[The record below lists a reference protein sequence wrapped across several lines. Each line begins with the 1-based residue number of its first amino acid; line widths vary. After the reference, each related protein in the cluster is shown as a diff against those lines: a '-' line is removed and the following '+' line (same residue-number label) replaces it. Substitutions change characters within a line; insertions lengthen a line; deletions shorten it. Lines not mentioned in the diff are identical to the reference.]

1 MLRELQNSG
10 LLSSKQ
16 AHVSLSYFSLFLN
29 YGKTFS
35 KCKSRVS
42 LCLIL
47 ACSEINRV
55 SYDKELDCSPCFPL
69 FRPLS
74 SNLHLCCFG
83 PCGWPDCV
91 RLGVALP
98 VPLLSSRGWISLVL
112 LALNCLLPA
121 APCPPELLLAGGW
134 LWPQRPCTRRGP
146 GSIRVVG
153 LLRAGMLL
161 SGALQG
167 LSSPEHAGLNV
178 PLGWLV

>member
-16 AHVSLSYFSLFLN
+16 AHVSLSYFSLFLD

-42 LCLIL
+42 LCLFL

-55 SYDKELDCSPCFPL
+55 SYDKELGCSPCFPL

-83 PCGWPDCV
+83 LCGWPDCV
-91 RLGVALP
+91 RLGVMPP
-98 VPLLSSRGWISLVL
+98 VPLLSSRGWFWLV
-112 LALNCLLPA
+112 LALNCPLPA
-121 APCPPELLLAGGW
+121 APRPLGW
-134 LWPQRPCTRRGP
+134 LRPQRPCTRRGL
-146 GSIRVVG
+146 GSVGAVKGAAG

-161 SGALQG
+161 RAVSGRGRAPQ
-167 LSSPEHAGLNV
+167 NM
-178 PLGWLV
+178 